1 MKTTEVFVEQ
11 VIIGFIVLGVIV
23 LLAPADLLDIWPPG
37 RNTADGTGQ
46 TSFLQQIGIGGV
58 LVGVAYLLGI
68 VYDRVADTLFQHWEQ
83 HGRLQV
89 ALGNQRD
96 AELQQKGDPFPEDR
110 IRYVILK
117 NSGLADHAGYLR
129 TRLRLTRALATL
141 IPAIGVAAMPH
152 LPFSR
157 SATAAAWGLLAIY
170 AGVFAFTLLSSKAL
184 RKKGLLPPKT
194 RPSERGMLQKYW
206 ETWRKCEEAPPEKA
220 PLPNGCKGPGA
231 VFRLKLARL
240 ELLWDPI
247 HVGLLLTMVLGAW
260 IAPAHWYLSLAFAA
274 LTLLVAYTW
283 WRIYAT
289 YCGFLKTT
297 FDVEPEFKEARAAWN
312 PDAGNPPP

>member
-37 RNTADGTGQ
+37 RNTADGPGQ

-83 HGRLQV
+83 HGRLKV
-89 ALGNQRD
+89 ALADQKAD
-96 AELQQKGDPFPEDR
+96 ALPIKGDLFPEDR
-110 IRYVILK
+110 VRHFVLK
-117 NSGLADHAGYLR
+117 CSGLADHAGYLR

-141 IPAIGVAAMPH
+141 MPAVGVAAMSNLPH
-152 LPFSR
+152 SR
-157 SATAAAWGLLAIY
+157 SAATAAWGLLVIY
-170 AGVFAFTLLSSKAL
+170 GAVFGYNLSLTGVLSKQG
-184 RKKGLLPPKT
+184 RLPPKT
-194 RPSERGMLQKYW
+194 RVSDRRSLQKYW
-206 ETWRKCEEAPPEKA
+206 ETWRKPKEAPCYQADVPYGW
-220 PLPNGCKGPGA
+220 NGPDFS
-231 VFRLKLARL
+231 FRLKLSRWQL
-240 ELLWDPI
+240 FCDPI
-247 HVGLLLTMVLGAW
+247 HAGLLFTMILGIW
-260 IAPAHWYLSLAFAA
+260 IAPAHWYLSLAFTA
-274 LTLLVAYTW
+274 LALVVAHTW
-283 WRIYAT
+283 WRIYGT